1 MLSNFLTF
9 SALEIRADGTYTP
22 FSADAWS
29 YAAQMTLL
37 GMGMVFTVL
46 AVLWAVLVLFKVI
59 FAGRKSKAEKK
70 AAPKMEKPAEAPVV
84 ASAVAAAQTGDDE
97 LVAIITAAVAAYMAD
112 EGIEAPAGG
121 FRVVSF
127 KRVQGG
133 RAWNSK

>member
-9 SALEIRADGTYTP
+9 SALAIREDGTYIP

-46 AVLWAVLVLFKVI
+46 AVLWAVLMLFKVI

-70 AAPKMEKPAEAPVV
+70 AAPVAEKPAEVLTAP
-84 ASAVAAAQTGDDE
+84 AVAAAQTGDDE

>member
-46 AVLWAVLVLFKVI
+46 AVLWAVLMLFKVF
-59 FAGRKSKAEKK
+59 FAGRKSKADKK
-70 AAPKMEKPAEAPVV
+70 AAPVAEKPAEVLTAP
-84 ASAVAAAQTGDDE
+84 AVSAAQTGDDE